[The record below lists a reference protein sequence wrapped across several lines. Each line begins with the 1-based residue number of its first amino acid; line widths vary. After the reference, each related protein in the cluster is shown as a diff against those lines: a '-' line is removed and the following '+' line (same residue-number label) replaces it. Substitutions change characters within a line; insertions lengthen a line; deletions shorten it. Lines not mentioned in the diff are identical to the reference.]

1 MSVNELFEQKND
13 EEDVQENEIETDEK
27 SISKKKL
34 KKIRQNDTKVKR
46 QRRQLIEKLKVIYF
60 SK

>member
-13 EEDVQENEIETDEK
+13 EEDEQEKENETDEK
-27 SISKKKL
+27 PISKKKL

-46 QRRQLIEKLKVIYF
+46 QRRQLLEKLKVIYF
-60 SK
+60 NE